1 MSTDDAAG
9 DVVVCRGLVKRY
21 GTRAA
26 LRGFNLQV
34 RPGEVFGL
42 VGANGGSKTTVLRI
56 MAGLLQPDAG
66 SCSVFGQ
73 APARVRA
80 RVGYM
85 AQGQGLYGHLTVSEN
100 LQVRAM
106 LFGLPDVARVVTVSL
121 HRFGLA
127 RHGATRVDQLSGGWA
142 RRAGF
147 AAALVH
153 APDLLLLDEPTVGLD
168 AVARQDV
175 RRHVLQLAS
184 GGVTVV
190 VSTHDLAEAERFSR
204 LAFLVDGVM
213 RAQGTVE
220 EVVRRSDACS
230 FILRGPDAA
239 RAVPDALGTAGIVA
253 AYPSAGALRVVTRS
267 AASGQAAALAQ
278 RHGLVAA
285 DDLPSLDDAAQSLM
299 HEALM
304 HEPSMHA
311 TGAGW

>member
-1 MSTDDAAG
+1 MSMGDATI
-9 DVVVCRGLVKRY
+9 DVVVCQGLVKRY

-26 LRGFNLQV
+26 LQGFDLRV
-34 RPGEVFGL
+34 KPGEVFGV
-42 VGANGGSKTTVLRI
+42 VGANGGSKTTILRI

-66 SCSVFGQ
+66 TCSVFGQ

-85 AQGQGLYGHLTVSEN
+85 AQGQALYGHLTVAEN

-106 LFGLPDVARVVTVSL
+106 LYGLPDVARVVAVSL
-121 HRFGLA
+121 HHFGLA
-127 RHGATRVDQLSGGWA
+127 RYSGTRVDQLSGGWA

-153 APDLLLLDEPTVGLD
+153 SPGLLLLDEPTIGLD

-175 RRHVLQLAS
+175 WRHVLQLAA

-204 LAFLVDGVM
+204 LAFLVDGVV

-220 EVVRRSDACS
+220 EVVRQSDTCS
-230 FILRGPDAA
+230 FVLRGPEAA
-239 RAVPDALGTAGIVA
+239 RAMPDALGTAGIVA

-267 AASGQAAALAQ
+267 AAYGQAAALAQ

-285 DDLPSLDDAAQSLM
+285 NDMPSLDDAAQSLM
-299 HEALM
+299 H
-304 HEPSMHA
+304 A